1 LTQKVF
7 SEDIK
12 VFMEDTKVFFE
23 DRRKHQKSALQY
35 CRGAIKVFF
44 EDTLPLLPISTYN
57 IYPVGGSL
65 FLFVFL
71 STKKKEP
78 SSFYDGFYRRMPT
91 ITSTTPF
98 LAPSRP
104 AWVISVQQA

>member
-23 DRRKHQKSALQY
+23 DRRKHQK
-35 CRGAIKVFF
+35 FF